1 MKGKAVVKSRTKRVA
16 KKKSP
21 AWELRLYIADTTP
34 RSVLAQGNLQSLC
47 EQYLRGQYP
56 LTIIDLVKEPG
67 MATPRRDTGNPTLV
81 RVLPEPQKTVI
92 GSLSDLERVLRALE
106 VGDEPEKLVSLFSR
120 AAPNVGRA

>member
-1 MKGKAVVKSRTKRVA
+1 MVKSRTKRVA

-34 RSVLAQGNLQSLC
+34 RSLLALGNLQSLC
-47 EQYLRGQYP
+47 EQYLRGQYR

-67 MATPRRDTGNPTLV
+67 MARQDEILATPTLV

-92 GSLSDLERVLRALE
+92 GSLSDTERVLRALE
-106 VGDEPEKLVSLFSR
+106 LGDEPEKLVRLFSR
-120 AAPNVGRA
+120 AAPNGGSAQGV